1 MSITFNLEVTVF
13 IGAKKLGVWDM
24 KKLKVAVSSLCL
36 IALLT
41 FAVPTVA
48 LAEDGPQGGT
58 NSTPSAP
65 PPPPPSSGT
74 LGKIVAVIISLIG

>member
-1 MSITFNLEVTVF
+1 MSITFNLEVTVLCGENNRS
-13 IGAKKLGVWDM
+13 IDM
-24 KKLKVAVSSLCL
+24 RKLKVAISSLCL

-48 LAEDGPQGGT
+48 LAEEGPQGGT

-74 LGKIVAVIISLIG
+74 LGKLVAAIMNLIG

>member
-1 MSITFNLEVTVF
+1 
-13 IGAKKLGVWDM
+13 M

-41 FAVPTVA
+41 FAVPAVA

-65 PPPPPSSGT
+65 PPPQPSGT
-74 LGKIVAVIISLIG
+74 LGKIVSAILKLIG

>member
-1 MSITFNLEVTVF
+1 MSITFNLEVTVYV
-13 IGAKKLGVWDM
+13 AKTKGSIDM
-24 KKLKVAVSSLCL
+24 RKLKVAVSSLCL

-41 FAVPTVA
+41 FAAPTVA

>member
-1 MSITFNLEVTVF
+1 
-13 IGAKKLGVWDM
+13 M
-24 KKLKVAVSSLCL
+24 KKLISTLCL

-48 LAEDGPQGGT
+48 LASDGPQGGS

-74 LGKIVAVIISLIG
+74 LGKIVAVILSLLS

>member
-1 MSITFNLEVTVF
+1 
-13 IGAKKLGVWDM
+13 M
-24 KKLKVAVSSLCL
+24 KKLKVAVSSFCL

-41 FAVPTVA
+41 FAVPIVA

-74 LGKIVAVIISLIG
+74 LGKIVAAILNLIG

>member
-1 MSITFNLEVTVF
+1 
-13 IGAKKLGVWDM
+13 M

-48 LAEDGPQGGT
+48 LASDGPQGGS

-65 PPPPPSSGT
+65 PPPPPPSGT
-74 LGKIVAVIISLIG
+74 LGKLVAAILSLIS

>member
-1 MSITFNLEVTVF
+1 
-13 IGAKKLGVWDM
+13 M

-41 FAVPTVA
+41 FPVPTVA

-74 LGKIVAVIISLIG
+74 LGKIVAAIMNLIG

>member
-1 MSITFNLEVTVF
+1 
-13 IGAKKLGVWDM
+13 M

-41 FAVPTVA
+41 FAVPTTA

-65 PPPPPSSGT
+65 PPPPPSGT
-74 LGKIVAVIISLIG
+74 LGKIVAVILNLIS

>member
-1 MSITFNLEVTVF
+1 MR
-13 IGAKKLGVWDM
+13 
-24 KKLKVAVSSLCL
+24 KLKVAVSSLCL
-36 IALLT
+36 IALT

-74 LGKIVAVIISLIG
+74 LGKIVAAIMNLIG

>member
-1 MSITFNLEVTVF
+1 
-13 IGAKKLGVWDM
+13 M

-41 FAVPTVA
+41 FAVPTA

-74 LGKIVAVIISLIG
+74 LGKIIGAILNLIG

>member
-1 MSITFNLEVTVF
+1 
-13 IGAKKLGVWDM
+13 M

-41 FAVPTVA
+41 LAIPTVA
-48 LAEDGPQGGT
+48 LASDGPQGGS

-65 PPPPPSSGT
+65 PPPPPPSGT
-74 LGKIVAVIISLIG
+74 LGKLVAAILSLIS

>member
-1 MSITFNLEVTVF
+1 
-13 IGAKKLGVWDM
+13 M

-41 FAVPTVA
+41 LSLPIVAVA
-48 LAEDGPQGGT
+48 SEGPQGGS
-58 NSTPSAP
+58 NSGPSAP

-74 LGKIVAVIISLIG
+74 LGKIVAANMNLIG

>member
-1 MSITFNLEVTVF
+1 MSITFNLEVTVLC
-13 IGAKKLGVWDM
+13 GENNRSLDM
-24 KKLKVAVSSLCL
+24 RKLKVAVSSLCL

-48 LAEDGPQGGT
+48 LAEDGPQGGS
-58 NSTPSAP
+58 NSTSSAP

-74 LGKIVAVIISLIG
+74 LGKIVAVLISLIG

>member
-1 MSITFNLEVTVF
+1 
-13 IGAKKLGVWDM
+13 M

-65 PPPPPSSGT
+65 PPTASIFGHARKDRGSYYQLDRLTARG
-74 LGKIVAVIISLIG
+74 